1 MKPGKNKQSRSN
13 QSINPMEMAG
23 LGMEIAAP
31 ILLGAWVSAYWQ
43 LGPWPTIAG
52 LACGLVGATAHVII
66 FLKRQQD
73 SARTP
78 LRSRDSSHDDS

>member
-1 MKPGKNKQSRSN
+1 
-13 QSINPMEMAG
+13 MEMAG

-43 LGPWPTIAG
+43 LGPWPTLTG
-52 LACGLVGATAHVII
+52 LACGLVGATAHVIV

-73 SARTP
+73 SARP
-78 LRSRDSSHDDS
+78 SPRSRDSNNDS